1 MSLPEKEKILIQN
14 AILKQ
19 INEIDLSLSQVGET
33 ATVDLDQSRMG
44 RLSRVDAIFRQEMAL
59 QQRENMKN
67 RKGDLQQA
75 LFQLKRNSDS
85 FGFCIDCEDLISIP
99 RLVANPSAKR
109 CIECQTDY
117 EE

>member
-1 MSLPEKEKILIQN
+1 MSLPEKERILIQN

-19 INEIDLSLSQVGET
+19 IKEIDLSLSQTGET
-33 ATVDLDQSRMG
+33 ETVDLDQSRMG

-59 QQRENMKN
+59 RQRENVKN
-67 RKGDLQQA
+67 RKGELQQA
-75 LFQLKRNSDS
+75 LFQLKRNADS

-109 CIECQTDY
+109 CIECQNDY

>member
-1 MSLPEKEKILIQN
+1 MSLPEKEKILIHN
-14 AILKQ
+14 AIVKQ
-19 INEIDLSLSQVGET
+19 IHEIDVSLSQVGET
-33 ATVDLDQSRMG
+33 ETVDLDQSRMG

-59 QQRENMKN
+59 QQREDMKN
-67 RKGDLQQA
+67 RKGDLQKA
-75 LFQLKRNSDS
+75 LFQLKRNPES

-109 CIECQTDY
+109 CIECQTEY

>member
-33 ATVDLDQSRMG
+33 ETVDLDQSRMG

-117 EE
+117 